1 MASGCGCGGGSGGG
15 GCGSSAKAPL
25 VVNVE
30 PPESVAREP
39 VQMEPV
45 QEEPLQVGP
54 AVANETPQLIASSE
68 QEWPIISVNGVSVT
82 PQAMAQ
88 ELQYHPAESREDAV
102 YQAARALVIRELLQ
116 QRIAELGVTLQVGAG
131 ENEEEAATRLLL
143 EREVQVPQC
152 DEATCLRYYENNRAR
167 FHSAPLLA
175 VRHILLECAPDDAEG
190 RSLARVQAER
200 LLERLD
206 QLPGSF
212 AQLALQYSACPSK
225 EQGGSL
231 GQISKGQTV
240 PELERQLFGLPAGR
254 VGKPLES
261 RYGWHVISVDQRIEG
276 QALPYEAVA
285 TAIRTQL
292 QQGVWQKALVQYLQT
307 LIGAADIRGI
317 ELQGADSPL
326 VQ

>member
-1 MASGCGCGGGSGGG
+1 MASGCGCGGAGGGSG
-15 GCGSSAKAPL
+15 GCGSSAKVAAVSAP
-25 VVNVE
+25 VVDAE
-30 PPESVAREP
+30 PAGAVQFVPAQAGPVA
-39 VQMEPV
+39 
-45 QEEPLQVGP
+45 QEQ
-54 AVANETPQLIASSE
+54 APQLIASSE
-68 QEWPIISVNGVSVT
+68 QEWPIISVNGVSIT

-88 ELQYHPAESREDAV
+88 ELQYHPADSREDAV

-116 QRIAELGVTLQVGAG
+116 QRIAELGLALQVGAG

-152 DEATCLRYYENNRAR
+152 DEATCLRYYESNRAR

-175 VRHILLECAPDDAEG
+175 VRHILLECAPDDAEA
-190 RSLARVQAER
+190 RSLAHVQAEL

-206 QLPGSF
+206 QFPGSF
-212 AQLALQYSACPSK
+212 AELALKYSACPSK

-240 PELERQLFGLPAGR
+240 PELERQLFTLPAGLAS
-254 VGKPLES
+254 KPLES
-261 RYGWHVISVDQRIEG
+261 RYGWHVISIDQRIEG

-317 ELQGADSPL
+317 HLQGADSPL
-326 VQ
+326 MQ

>member
-1 MASGCGCGGGSGGG
+1 MASGCGCGGGGGGSG
-15 GCGSSAKAPL
+15 GCGSSAKAAAVIAP
-25 VVNVE
+25 VVDTE
-30 PPESVAREP
+30 PAGTVQFEPAQAGPVAED
-39 VQMEPV
+39 Q
-45 QEEPLQVGP
+45 
-54 AVANETPQLIASSE
+54 APQLIASSE
-68 QEWPIISVNGVSVT
+68 QEWPIISVNGVSIT

-88 ELQYHPAESREDAV
+88 ELQYHPADSREEAV

-116 QRIAELGVTLQVGAG
+116 QRIAELGLALQVGAG

-152 DEATCLRYYENNRAR
+152 DEATCLRYYESNRAR

-175 VRHILLECAPDDAEG
+175 VRHILLECAPDDAEA
-190 RSLARVQAER
+190 RSLAHVQAEL

-206 QLPGSF
+206 QFPGSF
-212 AQLALQYSACPSK
+212 AELALKYSACPSK
-225 EQGGSL
+225 KQGGSL
-231 GQISKGQTV
+231 GQISKGQTM
-240 PELERQLFGLPAGR
+240 PELERQLFTLPAGLAS
-254 VGKPLES
+254 KPLES
-261 RYGWHVISVDQRIEG
+261 RYGWHVISIDQRIDG
-276 QALPYEAVA
+276 QPLPYEAVA

-317 ELQGADSPL
+317 HLQGADSPL

>member
-1 MASGCGCGGGSGGG
+1 MASGCGCGGGGGGSG
-15 GCGSSAKAPL
+15 GCGSSAKAAAVIAP
-25 VVNVE
+25 VVDTE
-30 PPESVAREP
+30 PAGTVQFEPAQAGPVAED
-39 VQMEPV
+39 Q
-45 QEEPLQVGP
+45 
-54 AVANETPQLIASSE
+54 APQLIASSE
-68 QEWPIISVNGVSVT
+68 QEWPIISVNGVSIT

-88 ELQYHPAESREDAV
+88 ELQYHPADSREEAV

-116 QRIAELGVTLQVGAG
+116 QRIAELGLALQVGAG

-152 DEATCLRYYENNRAR
+152 DEATCLRYYESNRAR

-175 VRHILLECAPDDAEG
+175 VRHILLECAPDDAEA
-190 RSLARVQAER
+190 RSLAHVQAEL

-206 QLPGSF
+206 QFPGSF
-212 AQLALQYSACPSK
+212 AELALKYSACPSK

-240 PELERQLFGLPAGR
+240 PELERQLFTLPAGLAS
-254 VGKPLES
+254 KPLES
-261 RYGWHVISVDQRIEG
+261 RYGWHVISIDQRIDG
-276 QALPYEAVA
+276 QPLPYEAVA

-317 ELQGADSPL
+317 HLQGADSPL

>member
-1 MASGCGCGGGSGGG
+1 MASGCGCGGSGGGSG
-15 GCGSSAKAPL
+15 GCGSSAKAAP
-25 VVNVE
+25 VMA
-30 PPESVAREP
+30 PVADAEP
-39 VQMEPV
+39 VGAVQFEPA
-45 QEEPLQVGP
+45 QAGP
-54 AVANETPQLIASSE
+54 VAEDQAPQLIASSE
-68 QEWPIISVNGVSVT
+68 QEWPIISVNGVPVT
-82 PQAMAQ
+82 PQAMAL
-88 ELQYHPAESREDAV
+88 ELQYHPADSREEAV

-116 QRIAELGVTLQVGAG
+116 QRIAELGLALQVGAG

-152 DEATCLRYYENNRAR
+152 DEATCLRYYESNRAR

-175 VRHILLECAPDDAEG
+175 VRHILLECAPDDAEA
-190 RSLARVQAER
+190 RSLAHVQAEL

-206 QLPGSF
+206 QFPGSF
-212 AQLALQYSACPSK
+212 AELALKHSACPSK
-225 EQGGSL
+225 AQGGSL

-240 PELERQLFGLPAGR
+240 PELERQLFTLPAGLAS
-254 VGKPLES
+254 KPLES
-261 RYGWHVISVDQRIEG
+261 RYGWHVISIDQRIDG
-276 QALPYEAVA
+276 QPLPYEAVA

-317 ELQGADSPL
+317 HLQGADSPL

>member
-15 GCGSSAKAPL
+15 GCGSSAKVPP
-25 VVNVE
+25 VVD
-30 PPESVAREP
+30 AEP
-39 VQMEPV
+39 VGAVQFEPA
-45 QEEPLQVGP
+45 QAGP
-54 AVANETPQLIASSE
+54 VAEDEAPQLIASSE
-68 QEWPIISVNGVSVT
+68 QEWPIISVNGVSIT

-88 ELQYHPAESREDAV
+88 ELQYHPAESREEAV

-116 QRIAELGVTLQVGAG
+116 QRIAELGLALQVGAG

-152 DEATCLRYYENNRAR
+152 DEATCLRYYESNRAR

-175 VRHILLECAPDDAEG
+175 VRHILLECAPDDAEA
-190 RSLARVQAER
+190 RSLAHVQAEL

-206 QLPGSF
+206 QFPGSF
-212 AQLALQYSACPSK
+212 AELALKYSACPSK

-240 PELERQLFGLPAGR
+240 PELERQLFTLPAGLAS
-254 VGKPLES
+254 KPLES
-261 RYGWHVISVDQRIEG
+261 RYGWHVISIDQRIDG
-276 QALPYEAVA
+276 QPLPYEAVA

-292 QQGVWQKALVQYLQT
+292 RQGVWQKALVQYLQT

-317 ELQGADSPL
+317 HLQGADSPL